1 MKSKSDK
8 SPEQKDKNTANN
20 DSQNEKSIDSTM
32 DNLGM
37 VRDLLFG
44 AYKQDVDKRLDTIE
58 KQCNGAIGE
67 MREEMQNF
75 FSSLKEYITTEVGVL
90 QQKINNERSKRE
102 EEQTNV
108 TNNLAT
114 LKKTV
119 ESKDASLRETVATM
133 ERDLQQHLFDKING
147 VTSEIRQK
155 HTSINA
161 LLKEEIASVRNDKV
175 SRSFL
180 ASLFAEKALQ
190 LSDGQVNA
198 SPSSNEISVE
208 ENEEVGS

>member
-1 MKSKSDK
+1 V
-8 SPEQKDKNTANN
+8 T
-20 DSQNEKSIDSTM
+20 
-32 DNLGM
+32 
-37 VRDLLFG
+37 
-44 AYKQDVDKRLDTIE
+44 
-58 KQCNGAIGE
+58 
-67 MREEMQNF
+67 
-75 FSSLKEYITTEVGVL
+75 GV
-90 QQKINNERSKRE
+90 
-102 EEQTNV
+102 QTCA
-108 TNNLAT
+108 LPIY
-114 LKKTV
+114 
-119 ESKDASLRETVATM
+119 
-133 ERDLQQHLFDKING
+133 LFDKING